1 MRYPSRFAPLSGR
14 SAAGFTL
21 VELLVAATIAVIVLV
36 GVLRLFDLSGEVART
51 QISVADM
58 QQSAR
63 IGQSTILRRLRMA
76 GRGPLPVGTLPVGTA
91 IEVCNNA
98 QVDPACVRTEI
109 AINFEGS
116 PTVLSGTDVLT
127 LRGVFSAPLWQI
139 NHTDPATFS
148 VDTSGV
154 EVTGTLRIASR
165 SHTGVPQPTDALV
178 EALSSVPVIPE
189 PLLII
194 SPLDDRIFAVVEI
207 DPETSD
213 VTDPDNLVLGFKYSG
228 GVRTAGYQKLTG
240 SAAFPAALTRV
251 AFAGILEEYR
261 YYIRDSEQPRL
272 SIARLYPSS
281 EDPYRASAQ
290 ELQMDVAGDVIDLQV
305 ALGFDLDGTGD
316 VTDSASATDE
326 WLFNHAEDDADPAL
340 WNVAGSRLS
349 YVRVSTLVRTAR
361 PDRNYRSAPL
371 RAIEDRAYLETPVPG
386 DQEQREA
393 RMHRR
398 RMLESVVDLRN
409 L

>member
-21 VELLVAATIAVIVLV
+21 VELLVAATIAVIVLI
-36 GVLRLFDLSGEVART
+36 GVLRLFDLGGEVART
-51 QISVADM
+51 QVSVADM

-63 IGQSTILRRLRMA
+63 IGQSTVLRRLRMA
-76 GRGPLPVGTLPVGTA
+76 GRGPLPVGMLPVGTA

-98 QVDPACVRTEI
+98 QVDPACDRTEI
-109 AINFEGS
+109 AIDFEGS
-116 PTVLSGTDVLT
+116 PKILFGTDVLT

-154 EVTGTLRIASR
+154 EVTGTLRIGSR

-178 EALSSVPVIPE
+178 EALSGDPAIPE

-207 DPETSD
+207 DPESSD
-213 VTDPDNLVLGFKYSG
+213 VTDPDNLVVGFKYSG
-228 GVRTAGYQKLTG
+228 GIRTAGYQELTG
-240 SAAFPAALTRV
+240 SAAFPAELTSV

-261 YYIRDSEQPRL
+261 YYIRDTEKPRL
-272 SIARLYPSS
+272 SIARLYPRS
-281 EDPYRASAQ
+281 EDPYRASVQ
-290 ELQMDVAGDVIDLQV
+290 QLQMDVAGDVLDLQV
-305 ALGFDLDGTGD
+305 AMGFDLDGTGD
-316 VTDSASATDE
+316 VTDSASAADE
-326 WLFNHAEDDADPAL
+326 WLFNHADDDADPAL

-371 RAIEDRAYLETPVPG
+371 REIEDHAYLETPVPG
-386 DQEQREA
+386 DREQREA